1 MRIKL
6 KALKKKPP
14 RQHHITCINM
24 LYSYSALQIKTTTD
38 FVSFTFQN
46 HIEKR
51 EKSMLKSDVGEN
63 TEKSLLQLRTDCYTI
78 MLMKLKM
85 FKEKKMERKK
95 NRCKFI

>member
-1 MRIKL
+1 
-6 KALKKKPP
+6 
-14 RQHHITCINM
+14 M

-63 TEKSLLQLRTDCYTI
+63 TEKSLLQLRTDGYTI
-78 MLMKLKM
+78 MVMKLKM
-85 FKEKKMERKK
+85 FKEKKMEKK
-95 NRCKFI
+95 KSLQIHLGKYAQRILKYI